1 MKKCQKTFFKLNIKE
16 LASSKVSYKA
26 LLEGIKRKI
35 SPYAFMILL
44 SNKATF
50 LEKLR
55 GRLKVLSVKFLLRM
69 A

>member
-1 MKKCQKTFFKLNIKE
+1 MKK

-26 LLEGIKRKI
+26 LLGGIKRKI

-44 SNKATF
+44 SNKATKTPF
-50 LEKLR
+50 FRKIK
-55 GRLKVLSVKFLLRM
+55 GGLKVLSAKFLLKM

>member
-1 MKKCQKTFFKLNIKE
+1 M
-16 LASSKVSYKA
+16 

-44 SNKATF
+44 SNKATKTPF
-50 LEKLR
+50 FRKIK
-55 GRLKVLSVKFLLRM
+55 GGLKVLGVKFLLKM